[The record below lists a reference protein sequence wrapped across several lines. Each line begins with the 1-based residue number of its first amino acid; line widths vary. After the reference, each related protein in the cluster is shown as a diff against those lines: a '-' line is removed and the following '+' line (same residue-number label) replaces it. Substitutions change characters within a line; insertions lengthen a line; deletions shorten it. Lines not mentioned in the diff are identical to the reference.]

1 MEKDIVIHYIVVNPA
16 AGGKAVQSWSFA
28 KTKHIEYCTD
38 PEWAMKFG
46 CEEGARR
53 TVDYLKKN
61 FPGQNLVVM
70 KVQFEAKYSIAPF
83 EPATETKV
91 TPI

>member
-1 MEKDIVIHYIVVNPA
+1 MHRFIIVCPTT
-16 AGGKAVQSWSFA
+16 GKAVQTWTFA
-28 KTKHIEYCTD
+28 GKKAIVYCTG

-61 FPGQNLVVM
+61 FPVQNLVVM
-70 KVQFEAKYSIAPF
+70 KVQFEMKYSIAPF

>member
-1 MEKDIVIHYIVVNPA
+1 MEKDTVIHYIIVNPV
-16 AGGKAVQSWSFA
+16 AGGKAVQTWTFA
-28 KTKHIEYCTD
+28 GKKAIVYCTG

-61 FPGQNLVVM
+61 FPVQNLVVM
-70 KVQFEAKYSIAPF
+70 KVQIEMKYSIAQS
-83 EPATETKV
+83 
-91 TPI
+91 